1 MIVFSALLIFSM
13 RCNLADSPVQLPA
26 LHSESVRPGSA
37 LHGLFPRLRGLH
49 SLTTPTIIDYPVQV
63 TESKQTRSLFKE
75 LSIALIAAVF
85 LGFGSLF
92 LLLWVGIYV

>member
-1 MIVFSALLIFSM
+1 MDVSKMERYSSPIHQSNFPHFTVSLCGLGLLFM
-13 RCNLADSPVQLPA
+13 AYFLVY
-26 LHSESVRPGSA
+26 E
-37 LHGLFPRLRGLH
+37 
-49 SLTTPTIIDYPVQV
+49 V

>member
-1 MIVFSALLIFSM
+1 MQIHQSNFPHFTVSLCGLGLLFM
-13 RCNLADSPVQLPA
+13 AYFLVYEVCT
-26 LHSESVRPGSA
+26 H
-37 LHGLFPRLRGLH
+37 FF
-49 SLTTPTIIDYPVQV
+49 TTPTMDYPVQV
-63 TESKQTRSLFKE
+63 TESKQTRSLLKE